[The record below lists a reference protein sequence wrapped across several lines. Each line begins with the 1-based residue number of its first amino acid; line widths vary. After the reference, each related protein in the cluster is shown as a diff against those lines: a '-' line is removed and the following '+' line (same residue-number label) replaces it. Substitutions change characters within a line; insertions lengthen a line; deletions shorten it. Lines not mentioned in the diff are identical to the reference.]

1 MSKYLFISILICYS
15 FSICEVFSQPK
26 GSLAPKERSIED
38 LPEDSLAAPVYYGM
52 SYEKLLANFGS
63 LKSYVATFGD
73 LKKEELEKY
82 VPSDPMRSLQ
92 EKEKKLRI
100 LLDTIARLIVFMET
114 PIKKREAESVAKEM
128 HYAKLKKE
136 VENRKEEYNAFV
148 ADRDSRLRLL
158 DSLSKPVEEDT
169 VVVQASNEDENE
181 WGYDYSEQTQET
193 KPTTAPPTSKADKK
207 DDKKTETKKN
217 IGKGKKEESKKGTSK
232 KGSDKKIE
240 EKKKDSKNI
249 GKKEVDK
256 NSPEEKEKEAIR
268 LKMLAREKQKA
279 EQEAI
284 AKQKA
289 EQEAKAKQKAEQ
301 EAKAKQKQ
309 EEKLKAKNSKQQEK
323 FIEKEA
329 LALDKAYEDSVKMVE
344 ALQVLEDSMG
354 QYEKDQKAFEDST
367 ELLRRNLQPVKELS
381 AQMREA
387 WAKLHYVTLNKT
399 QEAGSEAEADFNAL
413 IDDFHNTK
421 IDAVLNELDNE
432 GFIERIKTLR
442 DNIFL
447 SNKIPNIDC
456 GSGIGNFMKGTYLS
470 KEEVEKVWEEIGK
483 QVWGVAEKN
492 KKKSREI
499 SAEEYRSIGR
509 SAGCVGYVLGL
520 GDDCNLILLKLIDE
534 SKIAIVCKKNKE
546 DDMSA
551 IKLIK

>member
-1 MSKYLFISILICYS
+1 MCCFLSIGKT
-15 FSICEVFSQPK
+15 FSQPK
-26 GSLAPKERSIED
+26 GSLAPKERDIED
-38 LPEDSLAAPVYYGM
+38 APEDSIATPVYYGM
-52 SYEKLLANFGS
+52 SYEALLANFGS

-82 VPSDPMRSLQ
+82 VSSDPMESLQ
-92 EKEKKLRI
+92 EKEKKLRS
-100 LLDTIARLIVFMET
+100 LLDTIARLIIFMEA
-114 PIKKREAESVAKEM
+114 PIKKREAESAAKEVQ
-128 HYAKLKKE
+128 YTKLRKE
-136 VENRKEEYNAFV
+136 VENRKEEYNTFV
-148 ADRDSRLRLL
+148 ADRDSRLKLL

-169 VVVQASNEDENE
+169 VVVQESNNEEED
-181 WGYDYSEQTQET
+181 WGYNLSDDTQET
-193 KPTTAPPTSKADKK
+193 KPTTAPSEEKTDKK
-207 DDKKTETKKN
+207 EGKKKNTGKEKKEDKKNESNKKADDKKKN
-217 IGKGKKEESKKGTSK
+217 GKDTGRKE
-232 KGSDKKIE
+232 
-240 EKKKDSKNI
+240 
-249 GKKEVDK
+249 KEVDK

-268 LKMLAREKQKA
+268 LRQLARKEADEKKVR
-279 EQEAI
+279 E

-309 EEKLKAKNSKQQEK
+309 DEKLKAKNSKQQEK

-329 LALDKAYEDSVKMVE
+329 IALDKAYDDSVKMVE
-344 ALQVLEDSMG
+344 TLQLLEDSLARS
-354 QYEKDQKAFEDST
+354 EEDQKAFEDST
-367 ELLRRNLQPVKELS
+367 ELLRKNLQPVKELS

-399 QEAGSEAEADFNAL
+399 QEAGNDAEADFNAI

-421 IDAVLNELDNE
+421 IDAVLNELDNAS
-432 GFIERIKTLR
+432 FIERIKTLR

-447 SNKIPNIDC
+447 SKRIPNIDC
-456 GSGIGNFMKGTYLS
+456 GSGIGNFMKGSYLA
-470 KEEVEKVWEEIGK
+470 KEEIEKVWEEIGK
-483 QVWGVAEKN
+483 QVWGVSEKN

-520 GDDCNLILLKLIDE
+520 GDDCNLVLLKLIDE